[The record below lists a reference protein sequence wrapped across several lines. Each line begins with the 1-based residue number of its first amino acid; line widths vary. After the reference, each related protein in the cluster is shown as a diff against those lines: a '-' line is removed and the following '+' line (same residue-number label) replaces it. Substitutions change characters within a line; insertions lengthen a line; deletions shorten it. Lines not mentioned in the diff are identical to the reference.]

1 MMSAVNKT
9 DHRQEAAVAAMGEF
23 VAEEVKRERV
33 DKSRF
38 AMVVAMFV
46 SVLAMNVAE
55 QHFSDGAEL
64 VEAVAMA
71 PMAMVE
77 EVKTGTANFFRLCI
91 RKNFHLP

>member
-1 MMSAVNKT
+1 MSAVDET
-9 DHRQEAAVAAMGEF
+9 DHRQEPAVAAMGEF
-23 VAEEVKRERV
+23 VAEVVKRERV

-38 AMVVAMFV
+38 AMMVAMLV

-64 VEAVAMA
+64 VEAVAMS

-77 EVKTGTANFFRLCI
+77 EVKTGSANLLCLGI